1 MLHRLLFGTL
11 ANPKVIRFLLRCRT
25 VVVDGVS
32 RPGVRIAGGVLAAAA
47 GVCAIAYCVVF
58 RLTTD
63 ETRRAVTTSPDLRG
77 EPGNVMDVLQLL
89 SVVWLVSGVV
99 LLALGLL
106 VALARWGSV
115 AMIVGGVLWWAPLG
129 LLGLYLPTASAPKLL
144 AALFVGLIVPA
155 TLLCP
160 AQRFGGTAAR
170 ARTGADAGTGTG
182 TGTGAHSGTG
192 TGTGTGAAS

>member
-47 GVCAIAYCVVF
+47 GVCAIAYCVAF

-63 ETRRAVTTSPDLRG
+63 ETRRAVTASPDLRG
-77 EPGNVMDVLQLL
+77 EPGNVMDVLHLL

-129 LLGLYLPTASAPKLL
+129 LLGLYLPTATAPKVL

-170 ARTGADAGTGTG
+170 ARTGADAGDRS
-182 TGTGAHSGTG
+182 GAGSDA
-192 TGTGTGAAS
+192 GTGTGAAS

>member
-1 MLHRLLFGTL
+1 
-11 ANPKVIRFLLRCRT
+11 
-25 VVVDGVS
+25 
-32 RPGVRIAGGVLAAAA
+32 
-47 GVCAIAYCVVF
+47 
-58 RLTTD
+58 
-63 ETRRAVTTSPDLRG
+63 
-77 EPGNVMDVLQLL
+77 MDVLHLL

-129 LLGLYLPTASAPKLL
+129 LLGLYLPTATAPKLL

-182 TGTGAHSGTG
+182 TRAHSGAATG
-192 TGTGTGAAS
+192 SDAGTGTGAAS